1 MVLLEG
7 QILICSSL
15 GVWGFL
21 VQNAAYAVILPIYL
35 ALHLWTSPLTS
46 SKRLSHYLVDTPN
59 TAAVFGSM
67 ILGYV
72 LPSIVMSLPAP
83 SVISFD
89 QKQVYIA
96 IWQFFP
102 VWVSLFQAILPHVL
116 PNVEEQHSAKS
127 STQQASNTMRVL
139 YIGLLTFAGIG
150 QISTASLLLVSK
162 FFPVIF
168 APEFRGAFNPGKVF
182 LPAAISPSTRMP
194 SIGAGAH
201 QLLQYDEYV
210 GSAAMVFWGTVL
222 FANTYRNLQ
231 CRQNVASLLAQGT
244 AAMLLTGPLGYAT
257 ACIWARDELVIAEAG
272 EDAKKTN

>member
-1 MVLLEG
+1 MMLLEG
-7 QILICSSL
+7 RILTCSSL

-67 ILGYV
+67 ILGFI

-102 VWVSLFQAILPHVL
+102 VWVSVLQAILPYVL
-116 PNVEEQHSAKS
+116 PNLEEQHSAKS
-127 STQQASNTMRVL
+127 STQQAFNTMRVL
-139 YIGLLTFAGIG
+139 YVGLLTFAGIG
-150 QISTASLLLVSK
+150 QVSTASLLLVSK
-162 FFPVIF
+162 FFPGLF
-168 APEFRGAFNPGKVF
+168 AVEFQGSFNPGKVF
-182 LPAAISPSTRMP
+182 LPVAISPSTRMP

-201 QLLQYDEYV
+201 QLLQYDEYI
-210 GSAAMVFWGTVL
+210 GSAAMVLWGTVL
-222 FANTYRNLQ
+222 FANTYQILK

-244 AAMLLTGPLGYAT
+244 AALLLTGPLGYAT
-257 ACIWARDELVIAEAG
+257 ACTWARDELIIAEAG
-272 EDAKKTN
+272 EDAKKVN